1 MGGRSF
7 TGSALRKENT
17 ERERILVLTQEQSLV
32 SSRLQPELW
41 GCPKGTLAPDHRPAG
56 AGQGPKPKEKQVG
69 QEHLGPQMTKTP
81 DSGRPFP
88 PASLRAWFLPDSGFH
103 RCLPSKKG
111 SSGLTGLFMRVASY
125 SICLCSTER
134 QPKNLLGRGTVCS
147 AACTGN
153 WKSETRG
160 STHPL
165 L

>member
-1 MGGRSF
+1 MCPLGYSLSF
-7 TGSALRKENT
+7 GAVLKE
-17 ERERILVLTQEQSLV
+17 
-32 SSRLQPELW
+32 W
-41 GCPKGTLAPDHRPAG
+41 LAPDHRPTG
-56 AGQGPKPKEKQVG
+56 AGQERRSKKKQVG
-69 QEHLGPQMTKTP
+69 PGTP
-81 DSGRPFP
+81 RASDDQDARQRSAFP
-88 PASLRAWFLPDSGFH
+88 PASLRVWFLPDSGFH

-125 SICLCSTER
+125 SISLCSTER